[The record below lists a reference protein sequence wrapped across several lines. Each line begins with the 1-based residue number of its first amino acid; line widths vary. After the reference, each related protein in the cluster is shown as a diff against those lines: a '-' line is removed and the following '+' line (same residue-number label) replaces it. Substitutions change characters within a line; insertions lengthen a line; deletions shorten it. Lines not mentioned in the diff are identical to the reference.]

1 VTGIVLKKAAPYT
14 LFRIEDGLKGRWFTY
29 DEINKQGPIIIQH
42 DSDIDKRSREALEW
56 LVALREEDNDESV
69 LTRFLAWKTA
79 SAENAQAWD
88 DAQRLWNVLGAVQP
102 ALDAPASED
111 GSHSSAAVARPA
123 FPAHSPR
130 RVWQLRRP
138 VLAAALAGALAVIT
152 ILVAPTAGLWL
163 RADYQTGT
171 GQSQQVR
178 LEDGSIVTLGAD
190 SAVSLSFAQGRR
202 DVRLLAGEA
211 YFEVAHDPSRP
222 FTVDAQGVETTVLGT
237 GFNIRMNSDG
247 VAVSVAH
254 GRVLVDCPPCGNG
267 KAGPPLEAGEW
278 QRVDWKGTIERGT
291 TSTSAV
297 GGWRNGTLMVEDV
310 AVGDVID
317 ALNRYYRGRI
327 IVAAPGL
334 RDKRVTGVYDLAD
347 PITALRAVA
356 QSQGANI
363 YTAGSWLAVVSA
375 R

>member
-1 VTGIVLKKAAPYT
+1 M
-14 LFRIEDGLKGRWFTY
+14 E
-29 DEINKQGPIIIQH
+29 
-42 DSDIDKRSREALEW
+42 
-56 LVALREEDNDESV
+56 
-69 LTRFLAWKTA
+69 
-79 SAENAQAWD
+79 
-88 DAQRLWNVLGAVQP
+88 
-102 ALDAPASED
+102 
-111 GSHSSAAVARPA
+111 
-123 FPAHSPR
+123 
-130 RVWQLRRP
+130 
-138 VLAAALAGALAVIT
+138 
-152 ILVAPTAGLWL
+152 
-163 RADYQTGT
+163 TGT
-171 GQSQQVR
+171 
-178 LEDGSIVTLGAD
+178 
-190 SAVSLSFAQGRR
+190 
-202 DVRLLAGEA
+202 
-211 YFEVAHDPSRP
+211 
-222 FTVDAQGVETTVLGT
+222 
-237 GFNIRMNSDG
+237 
-247 VAVSVAH
+247 
-254 GRVLVDCPPCGNG
+254 
-267 KAGPPLEAGEW
+267 AGPPLEAGEW